1 MIKILGF
8 RIGNTPYLKAGKAT
22 QYKEYAAMLVKRGII

>member
-8 RIGNTPYLKAGKAT
+8 RIGNTPCLKAGKAT
-22 QYKEYAAMLVKRGII
+22 QYKEYAAMLANGGII